1 MKDDNRFAGLG
12 AEALN
17 EAERESVVQLALV
30 VMAGEVARGPLMS
43 SEADT
48 ARYLQLKA
56 GRRRREVFGCL
67 FLTTRHCLIRD
78 EELFY
83 GSIDRTTVH
92 PRVILQKAL
101 AYNAAAVIA
110 YHNHPSG
117 VEEPSLS
124 DMSLTSRTKDLL
136 QEIEVRL
143 LDHIVVPRFRDR
155 QHGRPRPDLT
165 HRGPGAAH

>member
-1 MKDDNRFAGLG
+1 MA
-12 AEALN
+12 
-17 EAERESVVQLALV
+17 LALE
-30 VMAGEVARGPLMS
+30 VMGGEVARGPLMS

-48 ARYLQLKA
+48 ARCLRLKA

-67 FLTTRHCLIRD
+67 FLTTMHCLIRD

-83 GSIDRTTVH
+83 GSIDRATVH

-136 QEIEVRL
+136 QEIEVWL
-143 LDHIVVPRFRDR
+143 LDHIVVSRTGTVSMAARGLIRRTAGPERLIDPHPRLRPLR
-155 QHGRPRPDLT
+155 GR
-165 HRGPGAAH
+165 GWPGSRT

>member
-1 MKDDNRFAGLG
+1 MEVTLEHAPPRSLGGAPVCLTCKSCNNKASLIDHHAFLGRKARAEWSAGHGAPIVVDLFGYKKSFRF
-12 AEALN
+12 
-17 EAERESVVQLALV
+17 VPQ
-30 VMAGEVARGPLMS
+30 
-43 SEADT
+43 
-48 ARYLQLKA
+48 
-56 GRRRREVFGCL
+56 
-67 FLTTRHCLIRD
+67 
-78 EELFY
+78 
-83 GSIDRTTVH
+83 DRATVH

>member
-1 MKDDNRFAGLG
+1 MKDDNRFVGLEV
-12 AEALN
+12 EALN
-17 EAERESVVQLALV
+17 EAERESVVQLALE

-48 ARYLQLKA
+48 ARCLKLKA

-83 GSIDRTTVH
+83 GSIDRATVH
-92 PRVILQKAL
+92 PLQKAL
-101 AYNAAAVIA
+101 AYNVAAVIA

-117 VEEPSLS
+117 VKEPSLS
-124 DMSLTSRTKDLL
+124 DTSLTSRTKKLL
-136 QEIEVRL
+136 EEIEARL
-143 LDHIVVPRFRDR
+143 LDHIVVSRT
-155 QHGRPRPDLT
+155 GT
-165 HRGPGAAH
+165 VSVAARGLI